1 MKFLENYLTYAVCF
15 QLFMGET
22 SEKLTFQV
30 KTTVKYVTCFC
41 RKNKIL
47 ISRIFLH
54 RIEDKYFFP
63 SHLFFTDEHLLYL
76 DLQIPFEQQGF
87 SKQHSRAKHIIS
99 LRLSL

>member
-1 MKFLENYLTYAVCF
+1 MYCKIHNFV
-15 QLFMGET
+15 
-22 SEKLTFQV
+22 EK
-30 KTTVKYVTCFC
+30 
-41 RKNKIL
+41 NGIL

-54 RIEDKYFFP
+54 RKEDKYF
-63 SHLFFTDEHLLYL
+63 SLHLFFTDEHLLYL

>member
-1 MKFLENYLTYAVCF
+1 MD
-15 QLFMGET
+15 ET
-22 SEKLTFQV
+22 SEKSTFQV
-30 KTTVKYVTCFC
+30 KITVEKS
-41 RKNKIL
+41 KIP